1 MVIVSIAVGGG
12 GIRESTSKHTFRV
25 VTIGRDQ
32 NTPTSNIK
40 PNGYIYI
47 PINNSK
53 FQKLGAYLNN
63 SMILYCFMKPS
74 EHLKG
79 ARNSDYKG
87 HVDPSIS
94 KQWNI
99 MK

>member
-1 MVIVSIAVGGG
+1 M
-12 GIRESTSKHTFRV
+12 
-25 VTIGRDQ
+25 
-32 NTPTSNIK
+32 
-40 PNGYIYI
+40 
-47 PINNSK
+47 
-53 FQKLGAYLNN
+53 YLNN